1 MWIQWIIDSRK
12 WTIKKAGIARF
23 FYCADRVTFWPP
35 LWWQAWQ
42 RLSWQAWQ
50 RLSWQAQQQV

>member
-42 RLSWQAWQ
+42 RLSWQA
-50 RLSWQAQQQV
+50 QQQV